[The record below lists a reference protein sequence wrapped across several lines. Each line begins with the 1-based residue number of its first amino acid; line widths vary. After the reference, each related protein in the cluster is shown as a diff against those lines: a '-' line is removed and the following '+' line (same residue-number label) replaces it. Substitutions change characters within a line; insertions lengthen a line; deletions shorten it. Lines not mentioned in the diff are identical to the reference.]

1 MTKHW
6 TKIEPIFLSAVLMLV
21 GWICFETVNH
31 KTDIAVVKEK
41 VNTIQQDISEIQTST
56 SRISKRSYRITE
68 LEVPED
74 ENISVVNSEIQ
85 TVARSSKETNDE
97 V

>member
-41 VNTIQQDISEIQTST
+41 VNTIQQDISEIKTDIHKMAT
-56 SRISKRSYRITE
+56 AVIEDNTE
-68 LEVPED
+68 SIAQK
-74 ENISVVNSEIQ
+74 N
-85 TVARSSKETNDE
+85 
-97 V
+97 

>member
-41 VNTIQQDISEIQTST
+41 VNTIQADISEI
-56 SRISKRSYRITE
+56 K
-68 LEVPED
+68 
-74 ENISVVNSEIQ
+74 
-85 TVARSSKETNDE
+85 NDIHKMATASIIDDVE
-97 V
+97 SIAQKN

>member
-6 TKIEPIFLSAVLMLV
+6 TKIEPIFLSAVLMFV

-41 VNTIQQDISEIQTST
+41 VNTIQQDISEIKTDIHKMATAS
-56 SRISKRSYRITE
+56 IEDNTE
-68 LEVPED
+68 SIAQK
-74 ENISVVNSEIQ
+74 N
-85 TVARSSKETNDE
+85 
-97 V
+97 

>member
-41 VNTIQQDISEIQTST
+41 VNTIQEDISEIKTDIHKMAT
-56 SRISKRSYRITE
+56 AAIEDNTE
-68 LEVPED
+68 SIAQK
-74 ENISVVNSEIQ
+74 N
-85 TVARSSKETNDE
+85 
-97 V
+97 

>member
-41 VNTIQQDISEIQTST
+41 VNTIQQ
-56 SRISKRSYRITE
+56 
-68 LEVPED
+68 ED
-74 ENISVVNSEIQ
+74 ENPSCA
-85 TVARSSKETNDE
+85 TSSCCLTASIR
-97 V
+97 